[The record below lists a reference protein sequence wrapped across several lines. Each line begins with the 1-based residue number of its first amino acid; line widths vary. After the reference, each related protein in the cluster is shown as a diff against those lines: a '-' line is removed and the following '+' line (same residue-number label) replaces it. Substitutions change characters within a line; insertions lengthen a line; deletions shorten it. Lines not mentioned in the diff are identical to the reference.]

1 MIPIGRQG
9 DRKRIDKMT
18 VLEVGPKPLIGFF
31 SQAGAYGIAKNIPE
45 NGQKMLILL
54 DRKALEPA
62 LPDMTMTSVMLVIA
76 ADVSR

>member
-18 VLEVGPKPLIGFF
+18 VLEIRPEPLIGFF
-31 SQAGAYGIAKNIPE
+31 SQAGAYRIAKHIPE
-45 NGQKMLILL
+45 NSQKMLVLL
-54 DRKALEPA
+54 DGETFEST
-62 LPDMTMTSVMLVIA
+62 LPDMTVASIMFVIA